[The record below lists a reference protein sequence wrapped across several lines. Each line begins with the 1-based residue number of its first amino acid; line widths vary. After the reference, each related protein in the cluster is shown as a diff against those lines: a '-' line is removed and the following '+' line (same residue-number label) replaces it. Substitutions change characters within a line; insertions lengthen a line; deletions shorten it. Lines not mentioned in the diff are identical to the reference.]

1 MKQGLV
7 CGNVFFWLIAISLGE
22 LLLYRRQR
30 SLVLWKKVDETMSRE
45 QFESAIENNIPLVLL
60 DNLVLN
66 VSEFMNQHPGGRFL
80 IRHNIGHDISKYFY
94 GGYCLEGNQGSKP
107 A

>member
-1 MKQGLV
+1 MQH
-7 CGNVFFWLIAISLGE
+7 
-22 LLLYRRQR
+22 R
-30 SLVLWKKVDETMSRE
+30 SLVLWKNVNETMTRE
-45 QFESAIENNIPLVLL
+45 QFESAIEYMIPLVLL

-66 VSEFMNQHPGGRFL
+66 VGEFMNQHPGGRFL
-80 IRHNIGHDISKYFY
+80 IRHNIGHDVSKYFY